1 MWRERETREHFIL
14 SFFVSNFLHNI
25 KVVDGV
31 HYLVVVVVVANN
43 AHIMS
48 GTVVYA
54 TGHPV
59 VVGDDNTS
67 RLLLVEEQY
76 FGPISCLAC
85 LGTSLLIG
93 PFALFVCLCPCD
105 RRQLSAVDAQM
116 PRQMVVVDRPPR
128 PQTMMMQPREP
139 EAVARPEGTNEHYYP
154 KV

>member
-1 MWRERETREHFIL
+1 M
-14 SFFVSNFLHNI
+14 
-25 KVVDGV
+25 VDGV
-31 HYLVVVVVVANN
+31 HYLVVVVVVVVANN

-48 GTVVYA
+48 RTVVYA

-105 RRQLSAVDAQM
+105 RRQLRAVDAQQM
-116 PRQMVVVDRPPR
+116 PPQQQQMVVVDRPQ
-128 PQTMMMQPREP
+128 PQTTTMQPREP

>member
-1 MWRERETREHFIL
+1 MGT
-14 SFFVSNFLHNI
+14 I

-59 VVGDDNTS
+59 VVGDDNTA

-76 FGPISCLAC
+76 FGPISGLAC
-85 LGTSLLIG
+85 LGTSLFIG

>member
-1 MWRERETREHFIL
+1 M
-14 SFFVSNFLHNI
+14 
-25 KVVDGV
+25 VDGLQHLV
-31 HYLVVVVVVANN
+31 VVVVVVAN

-48 GTVVYA
+48 RTVVYA

-59 VVGDDNTS
+59 VVGDDNNA

-116 PRQMVVVDRPPR
+116 PRQMVVVDRPR

-139 EAVARPEGTNEHYYP
+139 EAVARPEGTNEHHYP

>member
-1 MWRERETREHFIL
+1 M
-14 SFFVSNFLHNI
+14 
-25 KVVDGV
+25 VDGLQ
-31 HYLVVVVVVANN
+31 YLVVVVVAN
-43 AHIMS
+43 AHMS
-48 GTVVYA
+48 RVVYA

-59 VVGDDNTS
+59 VGYDNA

-105 RRQLSAVDAQM
+105 RQLSAVDAQM
-116 PRQMVVVDRPPR
+116 PRQMVVVDRPR

-139 EAVARPEGTNEHYYP
+139 EAVARPEGTNEHCYP

>member
-1 MWRERETREHFIL
+1 
-14 SFFVSNFLHNI
+14 
-25 KVVDGV
+25 
-31 HYLVVVVVVANN
+31 
-43 AHIMS
+43 MS
-48 GTVVYA
+48 RVVYA

-59 VVGDDNTS
+59 VPADSGDA

-105 RRQLSAVDAQM
+105 RRQLSAVDAQHVL
-116 PRQMVVVDRPPR
+116 PQQMVVVDRPQ
-128 PQTMMMQPREP
+128 PQTMDDDHHHHHDTRRMMQPRGP

>member
-1 MWRERETREHFIL
+1 M
-14 SFFVSNFLHNI
+14 
-25 KVVDGV
+25 VDGV
-31 HYLVVVVVVANN
+31 HYLVVVVVVVVANN

-48 GTVVYA
+48 RTVVYA

-59 VVGDDNTS
+59 VVGDDNTA

-105 RRQLSAVDAQM
+105 RRQLRAVDAHM
-116 PRQMVVVDRPPR
+116 PQQMVVVDRPQ
-128 PQTMMMQPREP
+128 PQTMDDHPPRMMQPRGP

>member
-1 MWRERETREHFIL
+1 
-14 SFFVSNFLHNI
+14 
-25 KVVDGV
+25 
-31 HYLVVVVVVANN
+31 
-43 AHIMS
+43 MS
-48 GTVVYA
+48 RTVVYA

-59 VVGDDNTS
+59 VVGDDNAT

-105 RRQLSAVDAQM
+105 RRQLRAVDAQHM
-116 PRQMVVVDRPPR
+116 PPQHQQMVVVDRHPQ
-128 PQTMMMQPREP
+128 PQTMTTMQPREP